1 MMVALELWRQGRYG
15 PALGVALT
23 SPVAIGVY
31 VYLIFGS
38 FWAALIIVFLVLAF
52 LYTPE
57 IWFR

>member
-1 MMVALELWRQGRYG
+1 MMVALELWRQGRCG
-15 PALGVALT
+15 AALGVALT

-38 FWAALIIVFLVLAF
+38 FWAALIVFLVLAF